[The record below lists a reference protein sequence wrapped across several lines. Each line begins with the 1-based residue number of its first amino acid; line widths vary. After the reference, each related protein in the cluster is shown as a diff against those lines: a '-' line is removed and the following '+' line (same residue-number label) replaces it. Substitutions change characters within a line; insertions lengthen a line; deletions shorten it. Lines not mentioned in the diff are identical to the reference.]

1 MRMVNAVLLLTIF
14 ACGMATAGCADSARM
29 EGMYQSGADARVD
42 VLLELKPDGRG
53 SWQTSMDTVTFRWKV
68 RGREIWFHTQT
79 GGVMVGDVLDS
90 THLKMDLPGVGVI
103 TFERA
108 T

>member
-1 MRMVNAVLLLTIF
+1 MRMLDAILLLTLF
-14 ACGMATAGCADSARM
+14 ACGLAMQGCADSAHM
-29 EGMYQSGADARVD
+29 EGVYQSGADARVE
-42 VLLELKPDGRG
+42 VLLELKPEGRG
-53 SWQTSMDTVTFRWKV
+53 SWQTDMDMVTFRWKV

-79 GGVMVGDVLDS
+79 GGVMVGDILDP

-103 TFERA
+103 TFERS